1 MTVKLAS
8 TIESRTL
15 SVSDIDRNS
24 EEDED
29 KPLTGTMLAL
39 LAQPDLSSRMI
50 NFDLVRSYK
59 SKTIGNGEE

>member
-15 SVSDIDRNS
+15 SVSDIDRDS
-24 EEDED
+24 EDED

-50 NFDLVRSYK
+50 NFDLVRSFK
-59 SKTIGNGEE
+59 SKTIVSEE